1 MTNNAPGIPLFLLS
15 YTIYYNQHI
24 RWLYDII
31 RCLFRWYKERP
42 LVYCNYCNYCN
53 HLYPII
59 ILTIWPIINNHVIY
73 PNITIASIS
82 IIMSYI
88 IIYPNVTVASYDHML
103 SDVYS
108 WGSPPVHQCS
118 SSPCEIRRS
127 SRHKNS
133 GFSPENLSILIRIDI
148 ELDHEKQ
155 LDVSLYTSQNHYYN
169 LL

>member
-73 PNITIASIS
+73 PNITIASYVIN
-82 IIMSYI
+82 I
-88 IIYPNVTVASYDHML
+88 II
-103 SDVYS
+103 
-108 WGSPPVHQCS
+108 
-118 SSPCEIRRS
+118 
-127 SRHKNS
+127 
-133 GFSPENLSILIRIDI
+133 
-148 ELDHEKQ
+148 
-155 LDVSLYTSQNHYYN
+155 LYTLWLFNIAMGN
-169 LL
+169 GPFIDGLPIKNGDFPWLC